1 MAEALRLAEQGL
13 YTTTPNPRVGC
24 VIVQND
30 NVVGRGWHAK
40 AGEPHAEIYALRDAG
55 AQAKGATV
63 YVTLEPCSHFGRTPP
78 CATALIEA
86 GVSRVII
93 AMEDPNPAID
103 GGGISQLQQAGMV
116 VQTGLLAAEAE
127 ALNIGFVTRMRKG
140 RPWVRTKIAASLDG
154 RTALKNGQSQWI
166 TGEAA
171 RRDGHRWRARSCAV
185 LTGIG
190 SVRDDDPL
198 LTVRHVE
205 TSRQPLRVVVD
216 SRLAIPL
223 SAKLLQEAER
233 TWIFTAQPD
242 TGKQH
247 QLAATG
253 ARVTVL
259 PEKNGGRVDLA
270 AMLKELGKAGI
281 NELLVESGAVLN
293 GAFIAAGL
301 VDEMI
306 LYLAPTLLGDTA
318 HGMLAVPELTTLADK
333 YSMQLQD
340 VRKVGQDIRLL
351 THFLPKQ

>member
-1 MAEALRLAEQGL
+1 MTEALRLAEQGL

-24 VIVQND
+24 VIIQND
-30 NVVGRGWHAK
+30 NVVGCGWHAK

-55 AQAKGATV
+55 ARAKGATV
-63 YVTLEPCSHFGRTPP
+63 YVTLEPCSHFGHTPP

-93 AMEDPNPAID
+93 AMKDPNPAID
-103 GGGISQLQQAGMV
+103 GGGISQLQQAGIV

-127 ALNIGFVTRMRKG
+127 ALNIGFVTRMRTG

-190 SVRDDDPL
+190 SVRDDDPQ

-205 TSRQPLRVVVD
+205 TSRQPLCVVVD

-242 TGKQH
+242 TEKQR
-247 QLAATG
+247 QLIAIG
-253 ARVTVL
+253 AQVTVL

-318 HGMLAVPELTTLADK
+318 RGMLAVLELTTLADK